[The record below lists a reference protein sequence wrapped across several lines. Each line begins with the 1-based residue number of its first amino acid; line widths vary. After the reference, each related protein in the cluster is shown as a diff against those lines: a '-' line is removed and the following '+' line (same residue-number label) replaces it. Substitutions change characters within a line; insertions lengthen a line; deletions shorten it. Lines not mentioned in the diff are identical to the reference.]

1 LREEHGGLYVTGG
14 SGRDGG
20 VNRRA
25 LAAAAGLCV
34 VIVAW
39 ALVNLFVEGMGFPVI
54 DSEKVRGGEEAASAL
69 ARLFGALVLGLFLHL
84 VIKKFRLDDKYLHIR
99 SYHLQGSRYRLT
111 VGARSLATKTRVTR
125 SQPASRLPNL
135 PEGSRLNDS
144 FSGLSVS
151 SISNIIPVAL
161 STLALLH
168 LSTPH
173 NEVPRCTRHL
183 EYCRGFPR
191 LIGLLWFIRR
201 S

>member
-1 LREEHGGLYVTGG
+1 MGILREEHGGLYVTEG

-84 VIKKFRLDDKYLHIR
+84 VIKKFWLDDKYLHIR

-111 VGARSLATKTRVTR
+111 VGARFVGHQNAGHAFTTCLSSPESPGGIPPKRLLFRVVGIVYFQHHTGG
-125 SQPASRLPNL
+125 PFHSRPS
-135 PEGSRLNDS
+135 PP
-144 FSGLSVS
+144 
-151 SISNIIPVAL
+151 IHP
-161 STLALLH
+161 
-168 LSTPH
+168 P
-173 NEVPRCTRHL
+173 
-183 EYCRGFPR
+183 
-191 LIGLLWFIRR
+191 
-201 S
+201 